1 MRRAAPVVLALVTLA
16 GCGGSSPAQ
25 YAGLSEYEARSEVL
39 QDMTQER
46 QDRTSPVFRHRVNL
60 LRLVEG
66 RSRTGTEAWVGIFDD
81 RTAGDRVCIRVT
93 GYPHAFGTDVDVELD
108 HCAAGAAGV

>member
-1 MRRAAPVVLALVTLA
+1 MLALLTLA

-39 QDMTQER
+39 QDMTQEL
-46 QDRTSPVFRHRVNL
+46 QDRTSPVFRHRVGF
-60 LRLVEG
+60 LRLDEG
-66 RSRTGTEAWVGIFDD
+66 RSRTGAEAWVGTFTD

-93 GYPHAFGTDVDVELD
+93 GHPHAFGTDIDIELD
-108 HCAAGAAGV
+108 HCAVGAAGV